1 MPLSFFLIRTLIRKR
16 DTVIGKFHCLHYS
29 RSSFE
34 GAERQQPGDDTTGG
48 CPDAAFRLANRR
60 KPSRASGGSALQS
73 RSPAGARQTSSSF
86 VHPQECTLLSRPRAV
101 GKPWSIPFSDF
112 LSFRDFQPRK

>member
-34 GAERQQPGDDTTGG
+34 GAERQQPATI
-48 CPDAAFRLANRR
+48 PPAAAQTPL
-60 KPSRASGGSALQS
+60 SG
-73 RSPAGARQTSSSF
+73 
-86 VHPQECTLLSRPRAV
+86 
-101 GKPWSIPFSDF
+101 
-112 LSFRDFQPRK
+112 